1 MLYVNSHI
9 SLLAEIAK
17 TRSKSEEKMAKVTAY
32 DVIWYYPNIVGY
44 LRVLSMILAFYFSNV
59 NWQICTIFYL
69 LAFAGDVVDGYIARL
84 FNQSSKYGGILDMI
98 TDRVSTCGFLT
109 ILSSLYPSYS
119 FYFIMLI
126 VLDIS
131 SHWFHV
137 MRYTYILYMLYCNIC
152 SLKLLLSSGYTIALS
167 VYHALYTLYY
177 SYDTYIYIQ
186 YY

>member
-1 MLYVNSHI
+1 
-9 SLLAEIAK
+9 
-17 TRSKSEEKMAKVTAY
+17 MAKVTAY

-44 LRVLSMILAFYFSNV
+44 LRVLSMILAFYFSHI
-59 NWQICTIFYL
+59 NWQLCTIFYL

-109 ILSSLYPSYS
+109 LLSSLYPSYS

-137 MRYTYILYMLYCNIC
+137 MRYTYTLIYTILQH
-152 SLKLLLSSGYTIALS
+152 LLCKTVAFSGYHYCTCILCSIYTIIRLHTILLI
-167 VYHALYTLYY
+167 YLY
-177 SYDTYIYIQ
+177 SPYI
-186 YY
+186 

>member
-1 MLYVNSHI
+1 
-9 SLLAEIAK
+9 
-17 TRSKSEEKMAKVTAY
+17 MAKVTAY
-32 DVIWYYPNIVGY
+32 NVIWYYPNIVGY
-44 LRVLSMILAFYFSNV
+44 LRILSMILAFYFSNN
-59 NWQICTIFYL
+59 NWQLCTIFYL

-98 TDRVSTCGFLT
+98 TDRVSTCGFLA

-137 MRYTYILYMLYCNIC
+137 MRYTCIYYVVLYYCFALEYSSRCVLYTAHTFYSRYCTRPLIRFPYILLC
-152 SLKLLLSSGYTIALS
+152 
-167 VYHALYTLYY
+167 VY
-177 SYDTYIYIQ
+177 I
-186 YY
+186 